1 MAIHRG
7 SESSD
12 KRTGLDLEKDL
23 NSLKAQIERD
33 LYEVNQR
40 QTTQKLKDIPNPRL
54 HQIIS
59 FIKSGIRILSCFVGL
74 IGFYELG
81 FFGLLGA
88 EIVGIYEELV

>member
-1 MAIHRG
+1 MAIHRVG
-7 SESSD
+7 KPSD
-12 KRTGLDLEKDL
+12 VKTGEDLEKQL
-23 NSLKAQIERD
+23 LSLREQIEKD
-33 LYEVNQR
+33 LYEVDQR
-40 QTTQKLKDIPNPRL
+40 QTQNKLEDIPNPRL

-88 EIVGIYEELV
+88 EVVGIYEELV

>member
-1 MAIHRG
+1 MVKK
-7 SESSD
+7 EE
-12 KRTGLDLEKDL
+12 LEREL
-23 NSLKAQIERD
+23 F
-33 LYEVNQR
+33 EVDQR
-40 QTTQKLKDIPNPRL
+40 QTVQKLKDIPNPRL

-81 FFGLLGA
+81 FFGLLAA